1 MEEEKIKETLKVIS
15 NETKYV
21 MASII
26 HHNIDLFQ
34 VGEVFPDDFTI
45 NQFLNLFSPELKK
58 VGDNNVLSFHCEYP
72 NKEFF
77 MEVIFALTSDFY
89 IYNYNVSFFKSKV
102 NG

>member
-1 MEEEKIKETLKVIS
+1 MEKKKIKETLSVIS
-15 NETKYV
+15 DETKYV

-34 VGEVFPDDFTI
+34 VGVVIPDDYTI
-45 NQFLNLFSPELKK
+45 NQFLNLYKPELKK

-72 NKEFF
+72 EKEFF
-77 MEVIFALTSDFY
+77 MEVIFALSADFY
-89 IYNYNVSFFKSKV
+89 IYNYNVSFFKVRS